1 MLGESRSFA
10 CAVILRLY
18 CNGMVNNSS
27 RHVIKHFL
35 GHCIIYIIYIL
46 INHDYI
52 KYLQIHLQFTTRPWS
67 CHVMLV
73 LTVSPTGITRL
84 PIEELVRIQFSQ
96 GNFKKSSWNLTT
108 LNNNP
113 LGQSWIFLL
122 VENKFI
128 HFILMNFPPLN
139 INHNISLPVRCWP
152 LS

>member
-52 KYLQIHLQFTTRPWS
+52 KYLQIHNNLPQDPGAVMS
-67 CHVMLV
+67 CH
-73 LTVSPTGITRL
+73 S
-84 PIEELVRIQFSQ
+84 
-96 GNFKKSSWNLTT
+96 
-108 LNNNP
+108 
-113 LGQSWIFLL
+113 
-122 VENKFI
+122 
-128 HFILMNFPPLN
+128 
-139 INHNISLPVRCWP
+139 
-152 LS
+152 